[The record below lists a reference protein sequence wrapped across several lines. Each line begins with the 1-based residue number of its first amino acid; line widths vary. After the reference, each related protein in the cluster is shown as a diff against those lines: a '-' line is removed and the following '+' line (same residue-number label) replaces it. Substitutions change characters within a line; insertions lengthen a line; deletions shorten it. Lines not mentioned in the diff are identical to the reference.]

1 MNTGY
6 RPGWVTF
13 SGRAPAGVNLIE
25 FLARHRPPEA
35 DNSYGLGH
43 NQASG
48 GALPVSV
55 WNRWVREIGF
65 GEEMVVDESGV
76 ANGVKGD
83 GVELMEVGE

>member
-1 MNTGY
+1 QWRSRFPKSVIFGVNTGY

-35 DNSYGLGH
+35 DTSYGLGH

-48 GALPVSV
+48 GALPTSV
-55 WNRWVREIGF
+55 WNRWIREIGF
-65 GEEMVVDESGV
+65 GEEMVVNE
-76 ANGVKGD
+76 
-83 GVELMEVGE
+83 